1 MSSGRTKDDDND
13 MVYMRNY
20 VADLLNLGQ
29 RDYRAISFYFP
40 VKSFSLSCNLHGRTI
55 MGLNMRYL
63 DLKRKIRDV
72 RMWAIQGITEAGS
85 GHPGASFSAAEIMG
99 TLYFRRMRHDPSNPG
114 WDERDYFI
122 NSKAHSAPGFYSA
135 LAVAGYFKPEEL
147 RTLRQLG
154 ARLQGHPVRYSQYQ
168 KHHSVPGIEYSGG
181 SEGIGLSVGIGIAL
195 ANKLDS
201 RKNRV
206 FVLIGDGESNE
217 GQIWEAAMAAGKFK
231 LDNLVT
237 ILDRNRIQQD
247 GFTED
252 IMPLDPIKDKWAA
265 FNWQV
270 LEVDGHRV
278 EQIVD
283 ALNKAAQ
290 VRDKP
295 VMIIANTV
303 KGNGIRHMA
312 NNPQWHGKAPPK
324 RQTEVLLEEL
334 ESECLIAP
342 SIIAGERE
350 NYEDKIRKVEREGVD
365 MIHLDVMD
373 GRFVPN
379 TTFFADTIKKLRRT
393 TSLPFDTHLMIENPL
408 EKIQDYIDA
417 RCDIITVHAE
427 ACTENEFREI
437 QERLIENGISPGIAI
452 NPGTDVPKWLYY
464 CLHNLDVIIVMSVNP
479 GSAGQKFIPE
489 VLAKMMVLNKQLSE
503 HGFRGYIEADGGIDA
518 TTLQQAYDAGA
529 RIFVA
534 GAAVYGGGDI
544 HGAVIHLR
552 HKAAVALERRLLNHA
567 TQLNI
572 RADWMKARKHIL
584 IPYANELGIE
594 EELHAIK

>member
-1 MSSGRTKDDDND
+1 
-13 MVYMRNY
+13 
-20 VADLLNLGQ
+20 
-29 RDYRAISFYFP
+29 
-40 VKSFSLSCNLHGRTI
+40 
-55 MGLNMRYL
+55 MGFNMRYL
-63 DLKRKIRDV
+63 DLKRKIRDA

-99 TLYFRRMRHDPSNPG
+99 TLYFRRMKHDPANPS
-114 WDERDYFI
+114 WSERDYFI

-135 LAVAGYFKPEEL
+135 LAVAGYFQPEEIK
-147 RTLRQLG
+147 TLRQLG
-154 ARLQGHPVRYSQYQ
+154 SRLQGHPVRYSEHQ

-195 ANKLDS
+195 AKKLDG

-217 GQIWEAAMAAGKFK
+217 GQIWEASLAAGKFK

-252 IMPLDPIKDKWAA
+252 IMPLDPMKDKWTA
-265 FNWQV
+265 FNWEV
-270 LEVDGHRV
+270 FEVDGHRV
-278 EQIVD
+278 EQILD
-283 ALNKAAQ
+283 ALNRAAQ
-290 VRDKP
+290 VHDKP

-379 TTFFADTIKKLRRT
+379 ATFFADTIKKLRRL

-408 EKIQDYIDA
+408 KNIQDYIDA

-437 QERLIENGISPGIAI
+437 QERLIDNGISPGIAI
-452 NPGTDVPKWLYY
+452 NPGTDVPEWLYY
-464 CLHNLDVIIVMSVNP
+464 YLHNLDVVIVMSVNP
-479 GSAGQKFIPE
+479 GSAGQKFMPE
-489 VLAKMMVLNKQLSE
+489 VLDKMVVLNKQLRE

-518 TTLQQAYDAGA
+518 TTLQQTYDAGA

-544 HGAVIHLR
+544 HGAVIQLR
-552 HKAAVALERRLLNHA
+552 HKAEVALERRLLNHA

-572 RADWMKARKHIL
+572 KADWMKARKHIL
-584 IPYANELGIE
+584 IPYANELKIE
-594 EELHAIK
+594 EELHAIR